1 MSNIYNSYDENYV
14 QYLMKELSDEETVRI
29 AHRLGVSYPCETWEE
44 EKRWIIQ
51 DCVYGMSVEC
61 FCIEAFEEDMSRER
75 GKPIVAAIF
84 GELIIYHSEDN
95 SIREYTTLEDW
106 CNGMLKS

>member
-1 MSNIYNSYDENYV
+1 MTRRAPFAFSHGENYGIAAV
-14 QYLMKELSDEETVRI
+14 KPAASDSPPDCRI
-29 AHRLGVSYPCETWEE
+29 GSFESPSAKTPIPG
-44 EKRWIIQ
+44 
-51 DCVYGMSVEC
+51 CVYGMSVEC
-61 FCIEAFEEDMSRER
+61 FCIDAFVEDMSRER

-95 SIREYTTLEDW
+95 SIREYTTLKDW

>member
-1 MSNIYNSYDENYV
+1 MSNIYNSYTENYV
-14 QYLMKELSDEETVRI
+14 QYLMEELSDEETLKI
-29 AHRLGVSYPCETWEE
+29 ANRLGVDYPYDTWEE
-44 EKRWIIQ
+44 GKRWIIE

-75 GKPIVAAIF
+75 GTPIVASII

-95 SIREYTTLEDW
+95 SIREYTTLRDW
-106 CNGMLKS
+106 CKGMLKR